1 MVGLAVDSQFAQHPY
16 LYLTYTHELSPL
28 TPDSSS
34 PAVAQ
39 LLRLRINSANQLTEE
54 TVILGTYLERA
65 LPAGDQHHRL
75 HTRGRRLALDR
86 HGALGARRHA
96 LGR

>member
-1 MVGLAVDSQFAQHPY
+1 MSS
-16 LYLTYTHELSPL
+16 SPF

-54 TVILGTYLERA
+54 AVILGTYLSGPCP
-65 LPAGDQHHRL
+65 PADQHHRL
-75 HTRGRRLALDR
+75 HTRGRRIALDR

-96 LGR
+96 LGG